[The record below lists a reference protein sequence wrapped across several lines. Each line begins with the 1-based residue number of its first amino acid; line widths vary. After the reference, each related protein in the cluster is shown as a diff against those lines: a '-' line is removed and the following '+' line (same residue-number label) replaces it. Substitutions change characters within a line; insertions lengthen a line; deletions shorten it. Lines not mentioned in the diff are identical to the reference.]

1 VLWLKGDAGL
11 KTNDTAGHVTEW
23 DDQSGNF
30 NHARQK
36 VAARQPLSS
45 QNELGNSPVVR
56 FDGTD
61 DFLEVFDS
69 PSLKILG
76 DITTFFVVKMDD
88 FAGYRAVWAKTGG
101 SGGNYP
107 APWDYYLPPTA
118 GTPNLLYG
126 GPGTVLGSLGGTSPL
141 PLDRYAIVGF
151 DRSGST
157 ANHYLD
163 GDVNGS
169 GTINGT
175 GTDGGASLMVGT
187 RGDLFTKLKGGLAE
201 LVIYNR
207 ALTEQ
212 ERGTVTNYLQGKWFG
227 GSQVGPTITAT
238 PGAGNTLVFSWPS
251 ADAGYTL
258 ESTSQLGT
266 GAQWNAVTEPV
277 IPNGNQNT
285 VTVPTTGN
293 ARFFRLQ
300 KP

>member
-1 VLWLKGDAGL
+1 
-11 KTNDTAGHVTEW
+11 
-23 DDQSGNF
+23 
-30 NHARQK
+30 
-36 VAARQPLSS
+36 
-45 QNELGNSPVVR
+45 
-56 FDGTD
+56 
-61 DFLEVFDS
+61 
-69 PSLKILG
+69 
-76 DITTFFVVKMDD
+76 
-88 FAGYRAVWAKTGG
+88 
-101 SGGNYP
+101 
-107 APWDYYLPPTA
+107 
-118 GTPNLLYG
+118 
-126 GPGTVLGSLGGTSPL
+126 
-141 PLDRYAIVGF
+141 
-151 DRSGST
+151 
-157 ANHYLD
+157 
-163 GDVNGS
+163 
-169 GTINGT
+169 
-175 GTDGGASLMVGT
+175 
-187 RGDLFTKLKGGLAE
+187 LKGGLAE